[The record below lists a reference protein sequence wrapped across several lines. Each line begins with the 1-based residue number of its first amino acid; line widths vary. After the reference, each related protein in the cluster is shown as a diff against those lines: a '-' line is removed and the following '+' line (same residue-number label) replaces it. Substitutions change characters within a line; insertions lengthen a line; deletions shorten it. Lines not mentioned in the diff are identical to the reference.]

1 MSNVAYPSVFVTS
14 TIPPGK
20 EMLISE
26 CTLRGIDKRTLQPL
40 NPRTC
45 FMVLFASTPGTRP
58 GIITIKPED
67 FIKKYWVGR
76 ELKDKDEVV
85 TFVGYIFT
93 INGNIVDLVEW
104 AKGFDKA

>member
-1 MSNVAYPSVFVTS
+1 MTATYPSVFVTS

-26 CTLRGIDKRTLQPL
+26 CTLRGIDKRTLEPL

-45 FMVLFASTPGTRP
+45 FMVLFGTRP

-67 FIKKYWVGR
+67 FIKKYWVGK

-85 TFVGYIFT
+85 TFVGYLFT
-93 INGNIVDLVEW
+93 INGNIAELCEW
-104 AKGFDKA
+104 AKDFA

>member
-1 MSNVAYPSVFVTS
+1 MSNATYPSVFVTS

-26 CTLRGIDKRTLQPL
+26 CTMRGIDSRTLKPL
-40 NPRTC
+40 NPKTC

-67 FIKKYWVGR
+67 FIKKYWVGK
-76 ELKDKDEVV
+76 ELKNPDEVV
-85 TFVGYIFT
+85 TFVGYLFT

-104 AKGFDKA
+104 AKTFDNG

>member
-1 MSNVAYPSVFVTS
+1 MSNALFPSVFVTS

-40 NPRTC
+40 NPRTS

-67 FIKKYWVGR
+67 FIKKYWVGK

-85 TFVGYIFT
+85 TFVGYLFT
-93 INGNIVDLVEW
+93 INGNIVDFVGW
-104 AKGFDKA
+104 AKSFT

>member
-1 MSNVAYPSVFVTS
+1 MNATYPSVFVTS

-20 EMLISE
+20 ELLISE
-26 CTLRGIDKRTLQPL
+26 CTLRGIDKNTLKPL

-45 FMVLFASTPGTRP
+45 FMVMFATTSGKRL

-67 FIKKYWVGR
+67 FIKKYWVGK

-85 TFVGYIFT
+85 TFVGYLFT
-93 INGNIVDLVEW
+93 INGNIVDLCEW
-104 AKGFDKA
+104 AKDFK